1 MEIGKWW
8 TVGDRHQGT
17 FKVVRRGDIILRS
30 REMRS
35 DVRLAVIQVRMYS
48 KGMMQIY
55 VDRLLIKGLLRPV
68 FRITHPSSPLV
79 SLDGGRGVLEICSGL
94 DPIRKCLL
102 RDQGQFGPT
111 QPLSIGDV
119 RYGPARKFR
128 TLVTD

>member
-79 SLDGGRGVLEICSGL
+79 SLDGGRGVLEISSGL
-94 DPIRKCLL
+94 DPMRKCLL